1 MFEWTIEYLA
11 DENILYLKSR
21 GIMDNSS
28 ANGMVKALADTAVE
42 YNCLTHL
49 VDHRETIF
57 ALDTL
62 DYFNRPAIN
71 QKLGVSRSF
80 KILDRFHIDQW
91 RFGAELLTLLSHQAF
106 CMRQYRR
113 EIIIVQHGKWS
124 IA

>member
-28 ANGMVKALADTAVE
+28 ANVMVRALADTAVE
-42 YNCLTHL
+42 YECLTHL
-49 VDHRETIF
+49 VDHRETTL
-57 ALDTL
+57 ALGFL

-80 KILDRFHIDQW
+80 KTAMVFAQLTENTIFMETVFRNRGYNLRHFTDIDEARVWLMQ
-91 RFGAELLTLLSHQAF
+91 
-106 CMRQYRR
+106 
-113 EIIIVQHGKWS
+113 K
-124 IA
+124 

>member
-21 GIMDNSS
+21 GTMDNSS

-42 YNCLTHL
+42 YECLTHL

-57 ALDTL
+57 ALGFL

-80 KILDRFHIDQW
+80 KTAMVFAQLTENTRFMETVFRNRGYNLRHFTDIDEAKVWLMQN
-91 RFGAELLTLLSHQAF
+91 
-106 CMRQYRR
+106 
-113 EIIIVQHGKWS
+113 
-124 IA
+124 

>member
-28 ANGMVKALADTAVE
+28 ANGMVKALADTAIE
-42 YNCLTHL
+42 YKCLTHL
-49 VDHRETIF
+49 VDHRETTF
-57 ALDTL
+57 ALGTL

-80 KILDRFHIDQW
+80 KTAMVFTELTENTRFMETVF
-91 RFGAELLTLLSHQAF
+91 RNRGYNLLHFTDVDEAKVWLMQ
-106 CMRQYRR
+106 
-113 EIIIVQHGKWS
+113 K
-124 IA
+124 